1 MRTKKE
7 IKQYA
12 KGLAEGQYYSDDE
25 CKIPHIHFEYE
36 EPADIKHECKML
48 AKQIEEAMLWAQGEK
63 P

>member
-12 KGLAEGQYYSDDE
+12 KGLAEGHFYCDDE
-25 CKIPHIHFEYE
+25 CKIAYEPFEHWE
-36 EPADIKHECKML
+36 NAELKNECKML
-48 AKQIEEAMLWAQGEK
+48 ALQIENAMLWAQGGQ

>member
-1 MRTKKE
+1 MKTKKE

-25 CKIPHIHFEYE
+25 CKTPHILFEYE

-48 AKQIEEAMLWAQGEK
+48 ALQIEEAMLWAQGGQ